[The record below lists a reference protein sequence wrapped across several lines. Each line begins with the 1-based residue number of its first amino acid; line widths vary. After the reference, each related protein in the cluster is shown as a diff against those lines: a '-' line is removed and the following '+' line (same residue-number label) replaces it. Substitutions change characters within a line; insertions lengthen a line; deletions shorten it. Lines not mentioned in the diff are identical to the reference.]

1 MHSQLKYAIIL
12 IAAVVSLSLFADTYT
27 WNTGVGNFEEPS
39 NWILES
45 TGSAASVAP
54 GAGDNV
60 VIPNGDSAFTVTA
73 TSRFS
78 IGSLTVGGG
87 SGTGAPTLNFNT
99 GLVTN
104 HVAGN
109 VVVNSG
115 ATLTHSTHT
124 KTITVV
130 TYRLNLVV
138 GGNMTV
144 ASGGKV
150 YTDGKGFCKN
160 KGPGN
165 GGTANKSASHGGLG
179 DYHGQQQ
186 MYSKCY
192 GSIREPIM
200 PGSGQ
205 YLNNDTSS
213 YSGGVVYL
221 DVAGTLSVDGAIT
234 ADSTYNY
241 ASAGSVFLKCGNLTG
256 AGNISAKCCLA
267 SGKAYGGGGRV
278 AVYQRTG
285 RDWTGFTGTITATA
299 AVTSNS
305 NGGAGTVYLECAADQ
320 PGRGELRLVTPSGSA
335 SCGQD
340 TPLAANVT
348 DAELPFGRV
357 VIGART
363 KLRVCEGKTLT
374 ITKGFEN
381 NGTFTAA
388 GGTVNLA
395 PGSGEKLVVKS
406 NLAVDNL
413 VSDSPG
419 GRIEFAPAKTI
430 TVQDGGTITLKGAA
444 GNPLTLASSTS
455 GSAWNLKLGTGVT
468 ADISDVAVSDS
479 DASSGA
485 AVSAI
490 SSTDSGNNLNWLF
503 AGGVVVGEAIRWTG
517 ANGTDWSDSLNWNL
531 SRTPVDTDVVI
542 IPSGLANYPVSTVD
556 LSLNTLTN
564 EATLTLS
571 GANLSVSNNLVCSG
585 EIIASSGSET
595 VFLIGDGEQT
605 ADMGAGSYGRVVID
619 KTAGSVAFL
628 GGFNADLLKCVAGA
642 PIELFFEAGKTVEIG
657 DLILYGLFPN
667 GDGYDNVVALKS
679 TANGSRWNLS
689 ASGAYVVCGVAVRD
703 CNATG
708 AIVVGELGTDNGN
721 NVNWDFGSGKASV
734 WTGLAG
740 AIFSTGGNWH
750 PAVPVSTTRAM
761 IVPFSGTAYV
771 TNTTPFSVQSLVVG
785 GLGGV
790 VNMVFNCGQ
799 ATNAV
804 SDSAYLHSGA
814 TLTHVQVES
823 AKQEVCL
830 LVGGDMHIDSG
841 AVITASAKGYSQ
853 NGGPGGVPRQSTT
866 TYYGA
871 SYGGKSV
878 DYASSMCYGSIVEPN
893 HPGSAGNLGSGAQRS
908 GGVVHLVVSNDL
920 KVAGSIVSDSN
931 FSHHTGGSVNITA
944 GRICGTGPISANG
957 GNPGCGGRVALKQT
971 KTTGWSGYTGSVTV
985 SGASGG
991 TYYRRDASGNAELFI
1006 GGTAGSTSASGM
1018 VQFPMADDGDAKKAY
1033 ADAALSVSANTK
1045 LMLTNTTWAAGSTVR
1060 VRDIDLVSSSSK
1072 VDCLGSV
1079 IKVAEK
1085 THKNGRNWGDA
1096 YEALVVENGGKI
1108 VWVNGL
1114 VVAVR

>member
-1 MHSQLKYAIIL
+1 MHSQLKYAIVS

-27 WNTGVGNFEEPS
+27 WNTGDGDFEEPS

-45 TGSAASVAP
+45 TGTAAGVAP

-60 VIPNGDSAFTVTA
+60 VIPHGASAFTVKA
-73 TSRFS
+73 NSRFS

-115 ATLTHSTHT
+115 ATLTHTAQPSSANS
-124 KTITVV
+124 VS
-130 TYRLNLVV
+130 YRLNLSV

-144 ASGGKV
+144 ASSGIV
-150 YTDGKGFCKN
+150 HANGKGFYKN
-160 KGPGN
+160 KGPGIP
-165 GGTANKSASHGGLG
+165 GTQNQPASHGGMG
-179 DYHGQQQ
+179 VYAGKNSQ
-186 MYSKCY
+186 YTKCY
-192 GSIREPIM
+192 GSIREPVQ
-200 PGSGQ
+200 PGSGPW
-205 YLNNDTSS
+205 LGSS
-213 YSGGVVYL
+213 VNSAGGVIYL
-221 DVAGTLSVDGAIT
+221 DVAGLLSIDGIVSANT
-234 ADSTYNY
+234 TYNY
-241 ASAGSVFLKCGNLTG
+241 ASAGSVFIKAGTLSGTG
-256 AGNISAKCCLA
+256 TISASVNGA
-267 SGKAYGGGGRV
+267 QGGGGRV
-278 AVYQRTG
+278 SVVQRSAMN
-285 RDWTGFTGTITATA
+285 WAAFTGVITATPD
-299 AVTSNS
+299 VSTGSNV
-305 NGGAGTVYLECAADQ
+305 GGAGTVYLECAADA
-320 PGRGELRLVTPSGSA
+320 PGQGTLKLVSPLNSKGSCSYACPLSSTVIGA
-335 SCGQD
+335 S
-340 TPLAANVT
+340 
-348 DAELPFGRV
+348 EPFGRV
-357 VIGART
+357 IVEART
-363 KLRVCEGKTLT
+363 RLILPSGATLEV
-374 ITKGFEN
+374 TKEVEN
-381 NGTFTAA
+381 NGTFTCDSGSTMCLSPA
-388 GGTVNLA
+388 
-395 PGSGEKLVVKS
+395 SGETLTVAS
-406 NLAVDNL
+406 ALTLYNLE
-413 VSDSPG
+413 SDSPG
-419 GRIEFAPAKTI
+419 GRIEFAPAKTVTI
-430 TVQDGGTITLKGAA
+430 SDGGSITLKGAA

-485 AVSAI
+485 AVSAV

-585 EIIASSGSET
+585 EIIASGGSET

-628 GGFNADLLKCVAGA
+628 GGFEADLLKCVAGA
-642 PIELFFEAGKTVEIG
+642 PLELFFEAGKTVTVG
-657 DLILYGLFPN
+657 DLVLYGLLSN

-679 TANGSRWNLS
+679 TANGSRWNLA

-771 TNTTPFSVQSLVVG
+771 TNTTPFSVLSLVVG
-785 GLGGV
+785 GTGGS

-799 ATNAV
+799 ETNIV
-804 SDSAYLHSGA
+804 SGSVYLRSMSS
-814 TLTHVQVES
+814 LTHVETGSVR
-823 AKQEVCL
+823 KKVCL
-830 LVGGDMHIDSG
+830 DVGGDMYIGPG
-841 AVITASAKGYSQ
+841 ASITATGKGYTKY
-853 NGGPGGVPRQSTT
+853 GGPGCVPKIGGT
-866 TYYGA
+866 TYFGA
-871 SYGGKSV
+871 SHGGKSV
-878 DYASSMCYGSIVEPN
+878 DYAASMSYDSIVNP
-893 HPGSAGNLGSGAQRS
+893 AWAGSGGNVGS
-908 GGVVHLVVSNDL
+908 DSSCGGGVVQLVVSNDL
-920 KVAGSIVSDSN
+920 TIVGSIVCNSAFAN
-931 FSHHTGGSVNITA
+931 HAGGSVNITA

-1033 ADAALSVSANTK
+1033 ADAALSVAANTK

-1108 VWVNGL
+1108 VWPAGMFIIL
-1114 VVAVR
+1114 R

>member
-1 MHSQLKYAIIL
+1 MLSQLKYI
-12 IAAVVSLSLFADTYT
+12 VVLLATVFSYSLFADTYT
-27 WNTGVGNFEEPS
+27 WNAGDGDFEEPS

-45 TGSAASVAP
+45 TGNAAGVAP

-60 VIPNGDSAFTVTA
+60 VIPHGASAFTVKA
-73 TSRFS
+73 NSRFS

-115 ATLTHSTHT
+115 ATLTHTAQPSSANS
-124 KTITVV
+124 VS
-130 TYRLNLVV
+130 YRLNLSV

-144 ASGGKV
+144 ASSGIV
-150 YTDGKGFCKN
+150 HANGKGFYKN
-160 KGPGN
+160 KGPGIP
-165 GGTANKSASHGGLG
+165 GTQNQPASHGGMG
-179 DYHGQQQ
+179 VYAGKNSQ
-186 MYSKCY
+186 YTKCY
-192 GSIREPIM
+192 GSIREPVQ
-200 PGSGQ
+200 PGSGPW
-205 YLNNDTSS
+205 LGSS
-213 YSGGVVYL
+213 VNSAGGVIYL
-221 DVAGTLSVDGAIT
+221 DVAGSLSIDGTVSANT
-234 ADSTYNY
+234 TYNY
-241 ASAGSVFLKCGNLTG
+241 ASAGSVFIKAGTLSGTG
-256 AGNISAKCCLA
+256 TISASVNGA
-267 SGKAYGGGGRV
+267 QGGGGRV
-278 AVYQRTG
+278 SVVQRSAMN
-285 RDWTGFTGTITATA
+285 WAAFTGVITATPD
-299 AVTSNS
+299 VSTGSNV
-305 NGGAGTVYLECAADQ
+305 GGAGTVYLECAADA
-320 PGRGELRLVTPSGSA
+320 PGQGTLKLVSPLNSKGSCSYACPLSSTVIGA
-335 SCGQD
+335 S
-340 TPLAANVT
+340 
-348 DAELPFGRV
+348 EPFGRV
-357 VIGART
+357 IVEART
-363 KLRVCEGKTLT
+363 RLVLPSGATLEV
-374 ITKGFEN
+374 TKEVEN
-381 NGTFTAA
+381 NGTFTCDSGSTMCLSPAS
-388 GGTVNLA
+388 GGTLTVASALTLYNL
-395 PGSGEKLVVKS
+395 E
-406 NLAVDNL
+406 
-413 VSDSPG
+413 SDSPG
-419 GRIEFAPAKTI
+419 GRIEFAPAKTVTI
-430 TVQDGGTITLKGAA
+430 SDGGSITLKGAA
-444 GNPLTLASSTS
+444 GNPLTLASSTA
-455 GSAWNLKLGTGVT
+455 GSAWYLKLGSGVT

-485 AVSAI
+485 AVSAV

-542 IPSGLANYPVSTVD
+542 IPSGLANYPVSTID

-571 GANLSVSNNLVCSG
+571 GASLSVSNNLVCSG
-585 EIIASSGSET
+585 EIIASGGSEAICF
-595 VFLIGDGEQT
+595 VGDGEQT

-628 GGFNADLLKCVAGA
+628 GGFEADLLKCVASA
-642 PIELFFEAGKTVEIG
+642 PIELFFEAGKTVTVG
-657 DLILYGLFPN
+657 DLVLYGLLSN

-721 NVNWDFGSGKASV
+721 NLNWDFGSGKASV

-761 IVPFSGTAYV
+761 IVPFSGMAYV

-785 GLGGV
+785 GTGGS

-799 ATNAV
+799 ATNVV
-804 SDSAYLHSGA
+804 SNSVYLHSGA

-823 AKQEVCL
+823 ATKQKVCL
-830 LVGGDMHIDSG
+830 FVGGDMRIDSG

-853 NGGPGGVPRQSTT
+853 NGGPGGVPKQTTT

-878 DYASSMCYGSIVEPN
+878 DYASSMCYGSIIEPD
-893 HPGSAGNLGSGAQRS
+893 HPGSAGNLGSGTQRS
-908 GGVVHLVVSNDL
+908 GGIVHLVVSNDL
-920 KVAGSIVSDSN
+920 EVSGSIVCDSN

-971 KTTGWSGYTGSVTV
+971 KTTGWGGYTGSVTV

-1018 VQFPMADDGDAKKAY
+1018 VQFPMADDGDVKKAY
-1033 ADAALSVSANTK
+1033 ADAALSVAANTK

-1085 THKNGRNWGDA
+1085 THKNGRNWGDT

-1108 VWVNGL
+1108 VWPSGIIVSFK
-1114 VVAVR
+1114 